1 MDETVVVGNI
11 GASDLVVSS
20 VSATNADFSVSSSSL
35 TLIGGGEDTEIITI
49 TYTPTAVGGDTAY
62 VILTHNGSTSPDSIM
77 VMGAGKDAIYW
88 QDFESWS
95 AELGVGVP
103 QPIGMSQEGN
113 MSWSS
118 DGAANGWDCLLY
130 TSPSPRD

>member
-1 MDETVVVGNI
+1 
-11 GASDLVVSS
+11 
-20 VSATNADFSVSSSSL
+20 
-35 TLIGGGEDTEIITI
+35 
-49 TYTPTAVGGDTAY
+49 
-62 VILTHNGSTSPDSIM
+62 
-77 VMGAGKDAIYW
+77 MGAGKDAIYW

-118 DGAANGWDCLLY
+118 DGAANGWEKATGSSNVYEGEFSAEFDSYEGSSAGTDTSAFILPPIEY
-130 TSPSPRD
+130 TTTSIAAVEGALRFYMKKRGTEEFYVS